1 MSFFSWDC
9 KVVKKQDCLIE
20 LFSLKLLEANY
31 MADPQLEAIRD
42 MLVKKEP
49 NFAEAARAMGGY
61 LVPLDG
67 RAAGHSHSVTPTHH
81 QSTATTT
88 GGPVCSTWQG
98 ICGSRIV
105 IGSWCRPQWS
115 LPCAQWQVKT

>member
-1 MSFFSWDC
+1 M
-9 KVVKKQDCLIE
+9 VKKQDCLIE

-81 QSTATTT
+81 QSNPQLPPREDQYDQR
-88 GGPVCSTWQG
+88 GRGYVVPV
-98 ICGSRIV
+98 
-105 IGSWCRPQWS
+105 
-115 LPCAQWQVKT
+115 